1 MVIKNVGSVVVE
13 PGKEAQ
19 MKKDSSEYVCESDFE
34 TKAVKPERLRFLR
47 LKTSAEVLFFPLY

>member
-19 MKKDSSEYVCESDFE
+19 MKKDSSEYVCESDVE
-34 TKAVKPERLRFLR
+34 TKATPPISEIE
-47 LKTSAEVLFFPLY
+47 TSAEVLFFPLY